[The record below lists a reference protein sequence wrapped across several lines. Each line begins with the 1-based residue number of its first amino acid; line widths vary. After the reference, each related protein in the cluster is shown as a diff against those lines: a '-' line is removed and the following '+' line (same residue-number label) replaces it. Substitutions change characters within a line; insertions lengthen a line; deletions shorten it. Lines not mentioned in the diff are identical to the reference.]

1 MTTNADL
8 IADAR
13 ALDAEATPG
22 PWFYFISEPG
32 GFERGAKPAGIYPHD
47 DPNDDEAIAF
57 LRTAEQDDTDAAF
70 IARSRTLL
78 PQLAD
83 ALEAADAESAS
94 YRAWAGKLLASPTPA
109 EAESAGRLRVLTEKA
124 DEARREW
131 QRAENAEARLAKVRE
146 RAIVHDHDELSSCMC
161 SLCPNAWAH
170 TEPDVETH
178 APDCPARPMEL
189 THEQGI

>member
-70 IARSRTLL
+70 IARTRTLL

-83 ALEAADAESAS
+83 ALVALHVDVRKWAIREAHSED
-94 YRAWAGKLLASPTPA
+94 GK
-109 EAESAGRLRVLTEKA
+109 
-124 DEARREW
+124 
-131 QRAENAEARLAKVRE
+131 AKVCGVCMHSWP
-146 RAIVHDHDELSSCMC
+146 ANLSDEY
-161 SLCPNAWAH
+161 
-170 TEPDVETH
+170 H
-178 APDCPARPMEL
+178 AEDCPARPMEPG
-189 THEQGI
+189 T